1 MAQAESE
8 PAVRWST
15 RSILAA
21 AFVVAWV
28 VVQAVIPMVVLGQ
41 PRPSRFGWQ
50 MYTTT
55 TDLPHVSLRMADGRV
70 VPIDVGASIARDRA
84 EAGYLDALILALCA
98 RDGAAAVIVES
109 KDEDREQKCP

>member
-1 MAQAESE
+1 MAQAESGRT
-8 PAVRWST
+8 ARWATGSV
-15 RSILAA
+15 LAA

-28 VVQAVIPMVVLGQ
+28 AVQAVVPLVLLSE

-55 TDLPHVSLRMADGRV
+55 TDLPHVSLRMSDGRV

-84 EAGYLDALILALCA
+84 EAGYLDALILAVCS
-98 RDGAAAVIVES
+98 RDGAEAVIVS
-109 KDEDREQKCP
+109 SADGDSEQKCP